1 MEKLSSMKP
10 VPGAKKI
17 GDHWSI
23 VSVNCLIGKDPDAG
37 KVWRQEE
44 KGMVED
50 EMVGWHHQLKV
61 SLSVSQLWEFVKDRE
76 AWHSAVHGVT
86 KSWTWLSN
94 WTDWLWKTFIEL
106 RSLGCALFLIRD
118 SLSKGISKS
127 SIFQSQDSFFLN
139 VNTLHTHRHTT
150 DMLGIKIT
158 RNKVKPKTPI
168 AATFNQV
175 VEGMVLVVFK
185 RHILW

>member
-1 MEKLSSMKP
+1 MNLRKTDAETETPILWP
-10 VPGAKKI
+10 LDAK
-17 GDHWSI
+17 
-23 VSVNCLIGKDPDAG
+23 NCLIGKDPDAG

-139 VNTLHTHRHTT
+139 VNTLHTHTHTHT
-150 DMLGIKIT
+150 HPISHQPIFF
-158 RNKVKPKTPI
+158 KPIFFQGWLIPYPS
-168 AATFNQV
+168 
-175 VEGMVLVVFK
+175 E
-185 RHILW
+185 HISLSPPPKMTCWT